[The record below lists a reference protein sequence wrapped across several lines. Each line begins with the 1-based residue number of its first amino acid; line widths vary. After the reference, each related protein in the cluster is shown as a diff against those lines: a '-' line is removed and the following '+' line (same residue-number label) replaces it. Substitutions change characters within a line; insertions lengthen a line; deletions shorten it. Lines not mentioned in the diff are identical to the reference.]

1 MELNIGEI
9 IITKRKEK
17 LWTQEQLANAVGVS
31 TPAVS
36 KWETG
41 ATYPDITLLS
51 PIARALNT
59 TVDELLSYQNELTS
73 DDVTELTKKAA
84 KIYEA
89 DGFEAGWNYCQNLFR
104 EYPNSI
110 PLKFYLGNLFQSFM
124 IMKPGLEKQEIQNYY
139 RQSAN
144 IYEDVLLSGH
154 PKFSYHT
161 TIILIGLY
169 AMLNELDRAEELL
182 KGLPKTTVNPDVLY
196 SSIYALRGENDEA
209 IKLTQENIRRYIPQV
224 SQSLG
229 FLCTFA
235 REQQDMDTAYTL
247 AKTNVEMMNL
257 FDIREKSA
265 YPDMIKILIAQGE
278 NQEALN
284 YLEAYAQSIFEL
296 SYDYSNN
303 PIFNRIGEEPKDTS
317 YIKKI
322 LAQSILIDKEY
333 VSLKDEPRYV
343 KITDKLHEVTEAQTS
358 AFQE

>member
-1 MELNIGEI
+1 MELNIGEVI
-9 IITKRKEK
+9 FTKRKEK

-51 PIARALNT
+51 PIARALDT

-73 DDVTELTKKAA
+73 DDITELTKKAA
-84 KIYEA
+84 LIYEA

-110 PLKFYLGNLFQSFM
+110 PLKFYLGNLFQNFM
-124 IMKPGLEKQEIQNYY
+124 IMKSNLDKQEIQNYY

-144 IYEDVLLSGH
+144 IYEEVLSSGH

-161 TIILIGLY
+161 TIILIGFY

-182 KGLPKTTVNPDVLY
+182 NGLPKITVNSDLLY
-196 SSIYALRGENDEA
+196 SSIYALRGKTDEA
-209 IKLTQENIRRYIPQV
+209 IKLTQENIRRCVAQV
-224 SQSLG
+224 NQSLSV
-229 FLCTFA
+229 LCTFA
-235 REQQDMDTAYTL
+235 REQQDIDKAYIL
-247 AKTNVEMMNL
+247 AKTNIEMMRL
-257 FDIREKSA
+257 FNIREKST
-265 YPDMIKILIAQGE
+265 YPDMIKILIAQDKR
-278 NQEALN
+278 QDALN

-322 LAQSILIDKEY
+322 LAQSILVDKEY
-333 VSLKDEPRYV
+333 KSLRDEPRY
-343 KITDKLHEVTEAQTS
+343 IQIADKLREVTETQTS
-358 AFQE
+358 AFQ